1 MLSITMFL
9 VALMMG
15 LTGCSIATPDAGHQ
29 AVWIDKPFIFGHGGV
44 DPNPVSTGRS
54 YNWVSSAAVD
64 VDMLPQRSD
73 MMFDDMMTKSG
84 VPVNFHVVVTW
95 HVTDSVSL
103 VRDFGADR
111 DRRGD
116 WGFWRRVLDQPFR
129 TAIRDEVKQHEM
141 NDMAISQTAADTV
154 ARNVRVAAEKIVIA
168 SKVPIAIT
176 EMNVGRIN
184 PPDSV
189 KSQRIETS
197 AQEQR
202 AITEQATK
210 IAEMNRKE
218 AEAARASADNAYR
231 EAMKLSPEQFIKLE
245 QIKMLKQ
252 VCEKSPCT
260 FFIGQGGPT
269 PVLNVKQ

>member
-1 MLSITMFL
+1 
-9 VALMMG
+9 
-15 LTGCSIATPDAGHQ
+15 
-29 AVWIDKPFIFGHGGV
+29 
-44 DPNPVSTGRS
+44 
-54 YNWVSSAAVD
+54 
-64 VDMLPQRSD
+64 
-73 MMFDDMMTKSG
+73 
-84 VPVNFHVVVTW
+84 
-95 HVTDSVSL
+95 
-103 VRDFGADR
+103 
-111 DRRGD
+111 
-116 WGFWRRVLDQPFR
+116 
-129 TAIRDEVKQHEM
+129 VKQHEM

-168 SKVPIAIT
+168 SKVPIVIT

-218 AEAARASADNAYR
+218 AEAARASADNTYR